1 MAIASDS
8 NEDAGN
14 LSVEITDLKHVI
26 KVKDEEIQKLTE
38 EVLKLK
44 LIIAD
49 KFIDTQSTYDLPRP
63 TEKPTRNGSYAK
75 VVKKPAPT
83 KCFHQIL
90 LNPNQMETSTP
101 LTTGDIAIIKRSI
114 EKSFN
119 PQEIDFSIIKMKP
132 SLNGGVMVTLPTKE
146 DQEKAANKLNKRTQS
161 LGIAVE
167 IKRKLPRLIIQNI
180 PKDGIENEKD
190 LINQIKDNNPELTS
204 LLTESESLRIVTI
217 HNTKFESVIKVILE
231 VIPQIRKYIM

>member
-1 MAIASDS
+1 M
-8 NEDAGN
+8 
-14 LSVEITDLKHVI
+14 
-26 KVKDEEIQKLTE
+26 
-38 EVLKLK
+38 
-44 LIIAD
+44 
-49 KFIDTQSTYDLPRP
+49 
-63 TEKPTRNGSYAK
+63 
-75 VVKKPAPT
+75 
-83 KCFHQIL
+83 
-90 LNPNQMETSTP
+90 NPVNQTETSTP

-217 HNTKFESVIKVILE
+217 HNTKF
-231 VIPQIRKYIM
+231 